1 MQNITAGEASLKKK
15 VHSSV
20 VIHIGRCGTF
30 QGFLNFQSLQH
41 PVRIFLLKKSGKTA
55 QLPGTDS
62 TD

>member
-1 MQNITAGEASLKKK
+1 MQNITVGEASLKKK
-15 VHSSV
+15 GPFISRH
-20 VIHIGRCGTF
+20 RGTF